1 MALIYTPGNSWRRMV
16 DTVIHGTWAVVGR
29 AWCLLERTGGPA
41 TTRLYHRHV
50 LVLLLYHTYSIVSSW
65 YVSVLQFQSILS
77 YGDSRSI
84 ERYEKEISN
93 AIKASKTVFHDGA
106 FKLIQVYLFRS
117 SGQNLSIETTGL
129 LNYRAKMFFKTGF
142 ENSADHPSLA
152 GFSQSI
158 WFFHTKRVVIYSIF
172 QLCKWWKTTRQK
184 CWTQTACNIRRRYFT
199 KILQDITRSPLA
211 GFSESIWFC
220 QSKRI
225 VIYSIV
231 SVVKLVEGNKTK
243 LLNRDCI

>member
-16 DTVIHGTWAVVGR
+16 DTVIHGTWAVAGR
-29 AWCLLERTGGPA
+29 ARCLLERTGGPA
-41 TTRLYHRHV
+41 TTRLYYRHV
-50 LVLLLYHTYSIVSSW
+50 LVHLLYHTYSIVSSW
-65 YVSVLQFQSILS
+65 YVSVLQFQSFLS
-77 YGDSRSI
+77 YGDSRLI

-129 LNYRAKMFFKTGF
+129 LNYRVKIFFKRGF
-142 ENSADHPSLA
+142 ENSARS
-152 GFSQSI
+152 SI
-158 WFFHTKRVVIYSIF
+158 VGWVSTKYLFFNT
-172 QLCKWWKTTRQK
+172 
-184 CWTQTACNIRRRYFT
+184 
-199 KILQDITRSPLA
+199 
-211 GFSESIWFC
+211 
-220 QSKRI
+220 KRI

-243 LLNRDCI
+243 LLNRDCM